1 MTRDKGERDM
11 DRRITFAALAC
22 AVSAAFAANT
32 VSSTFLWDGSTDTE
46 GRVITGSPE
55 ETSGYW
61 YYYND
66 EKEQGTSSVRYPP
79 EFDINIYDGS
89 IFDLLIEEYGGIK
102 VTVNLGEGSETPY
115 VGIGFNVWNEVQDG
129 ADITAWGGICLE
141 YSSELSFSVELA
153 VENDATITQYNNF
166 KASAAKS
173 KEPNLVNL
181 SWDKFRQD
189 SGWGNQ
195 VDKDSVLAKTAAIK
209 LRFADKAGTTGD
221 FFLSKIGS
229 FGMCGTCCA
238 DSSIAVKPEAGS
250 QVNVSVLG
258 RTVNFEGVIPSA
270 KVSVVNFQGQVV
282 KSATAAS
289 SMDLRFLPAGI
300 YMLRVQGHGVNHI
313 QKIILK

>member
-1 MTRDKGERDM
+1 M

-32 VSSTFLWDGSTDTE
+32 VGPSFFWDANTDAE
-46 GRVITGSPE
+46 GRVEIDSADVR
-55 ETSGYW
+55 TSGYW
-61 YYYND
+61 YVYDDSNAR
-66 EKEQGTSSVRYPP
+66 GTSEIVFPADVEATVY
-79 EFDINIYDGS
+79 GS
-89 IFDLLIEEYGGIK
+89 IFPELVEKYGGIK
-102 VTVNLGEGSETPY
+102 ATVKLGEGSESPY
-115 VGIGFNVWNEVQDG
+115 VGFGFNVWNEEQDG

-189 SGWGNQ
+189 SGWGTE
-195 VDKDSVLAKTAAIK
+195 VDRDSVLAKTAAIK

-258 RTVNFEGVIPSA
+258 RTVNFVGVAPSA
-270 KVSVVNFQGQVV
+270 KVTVMDLQGQVV
-282 KSATAAS
+282 KSATAAAAL
-289 SMDLRFLPAGI
+289 DLRALPAGI
-300 YMLRVQGHGVNHI
+300 YMLHVQSSNI
-313 QKIILK
+313 RYSKQIILR

>member
-1 MTRDKGERDM
+1 M
-11 DRRITFAALAC
+11 DRRIFFAVLAC
-22 AVSAAFAANT
+22 AASVAFAANT
-32 VSSTFLWDGSTDTE
+32 VSSMFLWDGSTDTE

-66 EKEQGTSSVRYPP
+66 ENEQGTSSVRYPP
-79 EFDINIYDGS
+79 EFDINIYYGS

-115 VGIGFNVWNEVQDG
+115 VGIGFNVWNEEQDG
-129 ADITAWGGICLE
+129 ADISAWGGICLE

-181 SWDKFRQD
+181 SWDRFRQD

-195 VDKDSVLAKTAAIK
+195 VDRDSVLAKTAAIK

-229 FGMCGTCCA
+229 FGMCGTCCG
-238 DSSIAVKPEAGS
+238 DPSIVANLEAGAK
-250 QVNVSVLG
+250 VNVSISG
-258 RTVNFEGVIPSA
+258 RMVNFAGVSPIA
-270 KVSVVNFQGQVV
+270 KVSVMGLQGQTV
-282 KSATAAS
+282 KTATAAGA
-289 SMDLRFLPAGI
+289 MDLSALPAGI
-300 YMLRVQGHGVNHI
+300 YMLRVQGGGIDHM